1 MRGYEI
7 NYTQFCWLACVGC
20 VQVFFVTQNGDY
32 LSFNVDI
39 ASSFNIS
46 IITGYVAQDF
56 EELYYGKSPKTGW
69 KKITEPELKIT
80 ID

>member
-1 MRGYEI
+1 MREYEI

-20 VQVFFVTQNGDY
+20 VQVFVKQDGDVCLTFDTSQNKRRD
-32 LSFNVDI
+32 SCKDDI

-46 IITGYVAQDF
+46 IITEYVAQAF

-69 KKITEPELKIT
+69 
-80 ID
+80 